1 MLPPLSAWENR
12 LKSSKPRPN
21 TGSSVQADWYGWL
34 PEAKLHLFRVYA
46 GEFEAC
52 YMMLSVSLN
61 EAIALRESGNLKKSF
76 QVIEV
81 ISPLC
86 SRLTDRLQGLLIS
99 LDEHAKHYGIIPS
112 VAPLC
117 AENFHGVRGQRAARM
132 SSMFNRILLSQRAQ
146 FLRKI
151 ASLRDMLL
159 ELNLDFRDTA
169 EELSS
174 GAALDG
180 RPLWQALD
188 DDHFD
193 LNTCF
198 RESMILLKCFL
209 RVLPDDQLTSFQK
222 TVTGQRVPHTPTS
235 TRTAMRHRR
244 MAQFAGE

>member
-1 MLPPLSAWENR
+1 
-12 LKSSKPRPN
+12 
-21 TGSSVQADWYGWL
+21 L
-34 PEAKLHLFRVYA
+34 PEAKLQLFRVYA

-61 EAIALRESGNLKKSF
+61 EAIALRESGALKKSF
-76 QVIEV
+76 QIIEV

-86 SRLTDRLQGLLIS
+86 SRLTDRLQGLLMS
-99 LDEHAKHYGIIPS
+99 LDEHAKHYGIVPS

-117 AENFHGVRGQRAARM
+117 AENFHGVRGQRSARM
-132 SSMFNRILLSQRAQ
+132 SSLLNRVLLSRRAQ
-146 FLRKI
+146 FLSKI
-151 ASLRDMLL
+151 ASLRDMLV

-169 EELSS
+169 EELAS

-180 RPLWQALD
+180 RPLWQTLD

-198 RESMILLKCFL
+198 REAMILLKCFL
-209 RVLPDDQLTSFQK
+209 RVLPDDQLTPFHK
-222 TVTGQRVPHTPTS
+222 AVACQRVPHAPLS
-235 TRTAMRHRR
+235 ARAMRHRR